1 MQGCLRCIAHT
12 TYLVERKSLTLNDE
26 HFFPLRNV
34 NQMSLIHDCLF
45 ALLKIKVKL
54 YIKLKSEDKH

>member
-1 MQGCLRCIAHT
+1 MQDCLRCIAHS

-54 YIKLKSEDKH
+54 